1 MASSNPPCHGMRGVA
16 VVEVVCEAPRGALP
30 VDTAHGTPP
39 ATFHKLEVEM
49 LDGRAYVPRGL

>member
-1 MASSNPPCHGMRGVA
+1 MRGVA